1 MSVEFEIEYVES
13 VEHVY
18 LLNGIGTLVEVK

>member
-1 MSVEFEIEYVES
+1 VEKFRRLGPRFLGHPVES

-18 LLNGIGTLVEVK
+18 LKE